1 MPPQIIILTS
11 GKFVNHFIM
20 AFAHALLMLWVSGYM
35 PEHFYDKLNCP
46 FIRSALPAN
55 LVGWRVDAAANG
67 RQSNKNTMIQN
78 LWYVVKAVLKE
89 MFIAIKAYLRNKK
102 YLKQPNFTPK
112 RMRER
117 RTKPKVSRRK
127 EIIKIRAEINEIQT

>member
-78 LWYVVKAVLKE
+78 LWYVAKVVLKE
-89 MFIAIKAYLRNKK
+89 MFIAITAYLRNKK
-102 YLKQPNFTPK
+102 NLKQPSLTPK
-112 RMRER
+112 GI
-117 RTKPKVSRRK
+117 RK
-127 EIIKIRAEINEIQT
+127 NQQNPHLVEGNKS